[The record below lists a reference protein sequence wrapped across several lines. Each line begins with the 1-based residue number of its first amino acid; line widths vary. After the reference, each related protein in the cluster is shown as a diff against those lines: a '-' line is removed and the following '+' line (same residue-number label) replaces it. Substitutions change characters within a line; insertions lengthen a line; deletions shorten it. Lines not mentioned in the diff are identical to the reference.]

1 MQDLSKLK
9 RKYHAT
15 SLFVFYKAE
24 PTASSLIGKKAP
36 GWILENI
43 EAQPVSLAD
52 YKSKIILINFTGI
65 GCGACQAAIP
75 FLKQL
80 KESFTSEEFELI
92 AIESWSRKVS
102 AIRNYAKRKELN
114 YTILNATN
122 EVIKQYQ
129 TGGAAPYFF
138 IVDQERII
146 RKVIRGYSN
155 ENTDKEIINAIKELL

>member
-1 MQDLSKLK
+1 MEKK
-9 RKYHAT
+9 EVTK
-15 SLFVFYKAE
+15 KAE

-52 YKSKIILINFTGI
+52 CKSKIILINFTGI
-65 GCGACQAAIP
+65 GCGACQAAVP

-80 KESFTSEEFELI
+80 KELFTSEEFELI

-102 AIRNYAKRKELN
+102 AIRNYANRKELN

>member
-1 MQDLSKLK
+1 M
-9 RKYHAT
+9 
-15 SLFVFYKAE
+15 V
-24 PTASSLIGKKAP
+24 
-36 GWILENI
+36 
-43 EAQPVSLAD
+43 
-52 YKSKIILINFTGI
+52 
-65 GCGACQAAIP
+65 GACQAAIP

>member
-1 MQDLSKLK
+1 MIDIHSK
-9 RKYHAT
+9 Y
-15 SLFVFYKAE
+15 SIMFC
-24 PTASSLIGKKAP
+24 IGKKAP
-36 GWILENI
+36 DWILENI

-52 YKSKIILINFTGI
+52 CKSKIILINFTGI
-65 GCGACQAAIP
+65 GCGACQAAVP

-80 KESFTSEEFELI
+80 KELFTSEEFELI

-102 AIRNYAKRKELN
+102 AIRNYANRKELN

-146 RKVIRGYSN
+146 RKVIRGQSWIYMIQTKWLTKN
-155 ENTDKEIINAIKELL
+155 IQKQ